1 MLLLCVMHLFCSVNT
16 IPIPG
21 ASSTRRALGAGQGG
35 RDLRECWDESGL
47 LRGWRLQSWQP
58 FFQVNVWWEWF
69 HHHHINHSGVWSQ
82 SRTLAAVA
90 QAVRTRWPRYK
101 LLSRVAFDDYQP
113 NWKFHISF
121 KDKTQTYKTMCS
133 LKALCGV
140 TDPRKCPH
148 LWGVFNYMPNRA
160 SGECGIQN
168 GTWCLDGKNTMA
180 SPGNTYYAL
189 CADAIGEPYYLLA
202 TPPSHPPTFGPTKGF
217 LAFWKHV

>member
-1 MLLLCVMHLFCSVNT
+1 
-16 IPIPG
+16 
-21 ASSTRRALGAGQGG
+21 
-35 RDLRECWDESGL
+35 
-47 LRGWRLQSWQP
+47 
-58 FFQVNVWWEWF
+58 
-69 HHHHINHSGVWSQ
+69 
-82 SRTLAAVA
+82 
-90 QAVRTRWPRYK
+90 
-101 LLSRVAFDDYQP
+101 
-113 NWKFHISF
+113 
-121 KDKTQTYKTMCS
+121 MCS

>member
-1 MLLLCVMHLFCSVNT
+1 
-16 IPIPG
+16 
-21 ASSTRRALGAGQGG
+21 
-35 RDLRECWDESGL
+35 
-47 LRGWRLQSWQP
+47 
-58 FFQVNVWWEWF
+58 
-69 HHHHINHSGVWSQ
+69 
-82 SRTLAAVA
+82 
-90 QAVRTRWPRYK
+90 
-101 LLSRVAFDDYQP
+101 
-113 NWKFHISF
+113 
-121 KDKTQTYKTMCS
+121 MCS

-202 TPPSHPPTFGPTKGF
+202 TPPSHPQHSGPANVIGPAKGF